1 MDAKRFG
8 VKSSKTE
15 RQISPEAYSRAF
27 EARANLHRANKSR
40 KLDRRVSRSWQMALV
55 DGVYQFCM
63 AERVDGTEPGI
74 RHQIR
79 YNKLSKQHRHSI
91 RVNGTY

>member
-1 MDAKRFG
+1 M
-8 VKSSKTE
+8 KSSKTE

-40 KLDRRVSRSWQMALV
+40 KLDQRVSRSWQMALV

-79 YNKLSKQHRHSI
+79 YNKVAKQHRHSI
-91 RVNGTY
+91 RVHGTY

>member
-1 MDAKRFG
+1 MDAKRLG
-8 VKSSKTE
+8 VKSST

-27 EARANLHRANKSR
+27 EARANLHRNLKSR
-40 KLDRRVSRSWQMALV
+40 KCERPYNRSWQMALV

-63 AERVDGTEPGI
+63 AERVEGTEPGL

-79 YNKLSKQHRHSI
+79 YNKVAKQHRHSI
-91 RVNGTY
+91 RVHGTY